1 MASGEKILQYFKS
14 NACFKGLECNLFFID
29 EKLDFNEFNVPFV
42 CIINTKSK
50 YGYVEGKESHWVCLY
65 YNGNR
70 EKCIIFFDS
79 LAKPPPSQVLKNI
92 YNSGLF
98 NCVSYSNLPIQSRF
112 TELCGL
118 YVVMLVYLVF
128 CKGLSFAQFLDTFSS
143 NTAENDKHMFS
154 IYNKDLRKS

>member
-1 MASGEKILQYFKS
+1 MTSGEKILHYFKS

-29 EKLDFNEFNVPFV
+29 EKLNFNEFNVPFV
-42 CIINTKSK
+42 CVVNTKSK
-50 YGYVEGKESHWVCLY
+50 YGHAGRKESHWVCLY

-70 EKCIIFFDS
+70 EKRIIYFDS
-79 LAKPPPSQVLKNI
+79 LAKSPPSRVLKNI

-118 YVVMLVYLVF
+118 YVVMLIYLVF
-128 CKGLSFAQFLDTFSS
+128 CKGLSFAQFLDTFSLD
-143 NTAENDKHMFS
+143 TAENDRRVFS
-154 IYNKDLRKS
+154 IYSKGFRNS